1 MLTFVPYFVI
11 IYLEMNNM
19 KLDFQY
25 TNELVNYLLNIEKYK
40 TALEYL
46 YLPTRTKQKLMY
58 DAKLKKTHFS
68 TSIEGNV
75 LSLKQVENVINQKNM
90 TNKLFAEIEVQNYWD
105 ALSFLEEEKLKNTV
119 ISKEFIYELHDIIER
134 NGKLKRIDFRG
145 PTSPGVLF
153 TVYDDKTKC
162 AEYIPPEWCDI
173 EPLID
178 ELIDWYYNNQ
188 YLPAPIL
195 AAITSYAFVSIHPFT
210 NGNGRTSRALATYIL
225 MIKDYDFKG
234 FNSFEEY
241 YMSDIEGYYNSLQMG
256 LPTLFYEGRENPP
269 HLEIW
274 IEYFCKI
281 MSLNSE
287 NIYNQAKE
295 ASNKDMNSVLNG
307 LSKKDIIL
315 IRYCLENKIT
325 IIKNKDL
332 ATLFGVTPRAISK
345 WMVEWVNK
353 DLLIPNGGTT
363 RITSY
368 KLAEKYSHLK
378 MSDIG
383 FTD

>member
-153 TVYDDKTKC
+153 AVYDDKTKC

-188 YLPAPIL
+188 YLPAPVL

-225 MIKDYDFKG
+225 MIRDYDFKG

-315 IRYCLENKIT
+315 IRQCLENKIT

-345 WMVEWVNK
+345 WMVEWVDK
-353 DLLIPNGGTT
+353 KILIPNGGTT

-368 KLAEKYSHLK
+368 KLADKYAHLK

>member
-153 TVYDDKTKC
+153 AVYDDKTKC